1 MPRPDAGADANTER
15 LAGKGTA
22 AVVFN
27 SPEFAVFFAAFVT
40 LYWLLGHRWQNRAL
54 LLAGY
59 VFYGWWNVRF
69 LYLIALSTVMDYG
82 VGVMIGPGRMLRAE
96 RVKASVFLIGAA
108 VVFVLPNWSAA
119 RLAWHPV
126 DRWADLF
133 HADWIGWSVVGG
145 TVAVVALANGLYGT
159 MSGWPDEL
167 RRRRFLVLTIVM
179 NLCFLGFFK
188 YCNFFLGSVTAG
200 LTALGLGAHPA
211 VLSVLLPIGIS
222 FYTFQSLSYT
232 IDVYRGRMTA
242 TPYLFDF
249 ALFVAFFPPMVAGP
263 IERARALM
271 PQLQQPRH
279 LRYDQATTGLY
290 LILIGLVKKVA
301 IADGIAGSVSAVYDG
316 TAPVGFGDATLA
328 TVLFAAQIYCDFS
341 GYSDI
346 AIGVAKLL
354 GIDLMTNFNL
364 PYVSRNPGE
373 FWRRWHISL
382 STWLRD
388 YLYIPLGGN
397 RQGTVKTYRN
407 SMITMLLG
415 GLWHGAAWNF
425 VLWGGFQGALLVGH
439 GVLTGGNRSAK
450 AKRKDEPAAGI
461 SSDTGRPV
469 AAPAT
474 HDGPRV
480 RLDYG
485 RTASQSAPAPTGRP
499 PVTTSIP
506 KSPNPR
512 DPVGVAGGWLG
523 VLTHCGSVLLFLVFC
538 CYGWM
543 LFRANGVVA
552 GGPPSSARSLHQIAA
567 FTKAFVG
574 LGPHHAA
581 SVLNKPTLAALAGL
595 PVLILL
601 QAAEYWTNDAAFHRR
616 LPAPLKGA
624 VIAALL
630 VVLTMGLS
638 NAPTQFIYFQ
648 F

>member
-1 MPRPDAGADANTER
+1 M
-15 LAGKGTA
+15 
-22 AVVFN
+22 VFN
-27 SPEFAVFFAAFVT
+27 SPEFAVFFLAVLA
-40 LYWLLGHRWQNRAL
+40 LYWSLGHRGQNRLL

-69 LYLIALSTVMDYG
+69 LYLIALSTAMDFT
-82 VGVMIGPGRMLRAE
+82 VGCMIGPGRMDGGE
-96 RVKASVFLIGAA
+96 RRKTSAFLLLAA
-108 VVFVLPNWSAA
+108 ACFVLPNWTNLRAA
-119 RLAWHPV
+119 AHP
-126 DRWADLF
+126 L
-133 HADWIGWSVVGG
+133 ADWATALRPDRIGWAVLAG
-145 TVAVVALANGLYGT
+145 TVAVVAAANALYPW
-159 MSGWPDEL
+159 MASWPDAA
-167 RRRRFLVLTIVM
+167 RRQRFLVLTVVM

-188 YCNFFLGSVTAG
+188 YYGFFMGTVAAG
-200 LTALGLGAHPA
+200 LARLGLGHDLA
-211 VLSVLLPIGIS
+211 VLKVLLPIGIS

-242 TPYLFDF
+242 TPKLFDF

-271 PQLQQPRH
+271 PQLQSPRT

-290 LILIGLVKKVA
+290 LILLGLVKKVA

-316 TAPVGFGDATLA
+316 TAPVGFMDATAA

-397 RQGTVKTYRN
+397 RGGELKTYRN
-407 SMITMLLG
+407 SMLTMLLG

-425 VLWGGFQGALLVGH
+425 VLWGGYQGALLVGH
-439 GVLTGGNRSAK
+439 GVLTGRRPASARQRD
-450 AKRKDEPAAGI
+450 ADVPAAGL

-474 HDGPRV
+474 RDRPSA
-480 RLDYG
+480 
-485 RTASQSAPAPTGRP
+485 ASHL
-499 PVTTSIP
+499 P
-506 KSPNPR
+506 KTPLPR
-512 DPVGVAGGWLG
+512 DAAPRPGGWLG
-523 VLTHCGSVLLFLVFC
+523 VLTHGGSVLLFLVFC

-543 LFRANGVVA
+543 LFRA
-552 GGPPSSARSLHQIAA
+552 SSFHEIVQFTRA
-567 FTKAFVG
+567 FAG
-574 LGPHHAA
+574 LGPRHAA
-581 SVLNKPTLAALAGL
+581 SILPKPTLAALAGL
-595 PVLILL
+595 PVLVLL
-601 QAAEYWTNDAAFHRR
+601 QAAEYLTNDAAFHRR
-616 LPAPLKGA
+616 LPAPAKGA
-624 VIAALL
+624 VVAALVL
-630 VVLTMGLS
+630 VLTLGLS

>member
-1 MPRPDAGADANTER
+1 M
-15 LAGKGTA
+15 
-22 AVVFN
+22 VFN
-27 SPEFAVFFAAFVT
+27 SPEFAVFFAIFLA
-40 LYWLLGHRWQNRAL
+40 LYWAVPHRAQNRLL

-69 LYLIALSTVMDYG
+69 LYLIALSTVMDFS
-82 VGVMIGPGRMLRAE
+82 VGVMIGPGQMRPAE
-96 RVKASVFLIGAA
+96 RVKASAFLLLAA
-108 VVFVLPNWSAA
+108 VGFVLPNWTAW
-119 RLAWHPV
+119 RLTPDHVAVLTHT
-126 DRWADLF
+126 
-133 HADWIGWSVVGG
+133 DWIGWAVVGG
-145 TVAVVALANGLYGT
+145 TAVVVALANVLYPW
-159 MSGWPDEL
+159 MSGWPDAL
-167 RRRRFLVLTIVM
+167 RRQRFLVLTVVM

-188 YCNFFLGSVTAG
+188 YCNFFIGTVAAG
-200 LTALGLGAHPA
+200 LTALHVSVPIHL
-211 VLSVLLPIGIS
+211 LQVLLPIGIS

-232 IDVYRGRMTA
+232 IDVYKGRMTA

-271 PQLQQPRH
+271 PQLQTPRH
-279 LRYDQATTGLY
+279 LRYDQVTTGLF

-301 IADGIAGSVSAVYDG
+301 IADGIAPSVSAVYDG
-316 TAPVGFGDATLA
+316 TAPLGFHDAVLA

-397 RQGTVKTYRN
+397 RGGSAKTYRN
-407 SMITMLLG
+407 LMLTMLLG

-425 VLWGGFQGALLVGH
+425 VLWGGYQGAMQVGH
-439 GVLTGGNRSAK
+439 GLLTGGNRK
-450 AKRKDEPAAGI
+450 AAGKRKDEPAAGI

-469 AAPAT
+469 ASPAT
-474 HDGPRV
+474 HDRPSV
-480 RLDYG
+480 
-485 RTASQSAPAPTGRP
+485 ASTL
-499 PVTTSIP
+499 P
-506 KSPNPR
+506 KTPLPR
-512 DPVGVAGGWLG
+512 DGAPRLGGWDDVVRHIG
-523 VLTHCGSVLLFLVFC
+523 AVLLFLVFC

-543 LFRANGVVA
+543 LFRAG
-552 GGPPSSARSLHQIAA
+552 SLHQIGA

-581 SVLNKPTLAALAGL
+581 RILKAPTFAALAGL

-601 QAAEYWTNDAAFHRR
+601 QGVEYATNDAAFHQR
-616 LPAPLKGA
+616 LPAPVKGA

-630 VVLTMGLS
+630 VVFTMGLS
-638 NAPTQFIYFQ
+638 NASTQFIYFQ

>member
-1 MPRPDAGADANTER
+1 
-15 LAGKGTA
+15 
-22 AVVFN
+22 VVFN
-27 SPEFAVFFAAFVT
+27 SPEFAVFFAAV
-40 LYWLLGHRWQNRAL
+40 LAAYWAVGHRWQNRLL

-69 LYLIALSTVMDYG
+69 LYLIALSTVMDFS
-82 VGVMIGPGRMLRAE
+82 VGAMIGPGRLRPAE
-96 RVKASVFLIGAA
+96 RAKASAFLLLAAA
-108 VVFVLPNWSAA
+108 VFVVPNWSAV

-126 DRWADLF
+126 ARWGDVARV
-133 HADWIGWSVVGG
+133 DWIGWAVLGG
-145 TVAVVALANGLYGT
+145 TVGVVALANGLYPWMT
-159 MSGWPDEL
+159 SWPDAV
-167 RRRRFLVLTIVM
+167 RRRRFLVLTVVA

-188 YCNFFLGSVTAG
+188 YCNFFVGTVSAG
-200 LTALGLGAHPA
+200 LAALHLGHQPS
-211 VLSVLLPIGIS
+211 VLRVLLPIGIS

-242 TPYLFDF
+242 TPRLFDF

-271 PQLQQPRH
+271 PQLQQPRS
-279 LRYDQATTGLY
+279 LRYEQATTGLY
-290 LILIGLVKKVA
+290 LILLGLVKKVA
-301 IADGIAGSVSAVYDG
+301 IADGIAGSVAAVYDG
-316 TAPVGFGDATLA
+316 SAPVGFTDAWAA
-328 TVLFAAQIYCDFS
+328 TFLFAAQIYCDFS

-397 RQGTVKTYRN
+397 RQGQAKTYRN
-407 SMITMLLG
+407 LMLTMLLG

-425 VLWGGFQGALLVGH
+425 VLWGGYQGALQVGH
-439 GVLTGGNRSAK
+439 GLLTGGNRTAK
-450 AKRKDEPAAGI
+450 GKRKDEPAAGI

-474 HDGPRV
+474 HDSPSIH
-480 RLDYG
+480 LDYAG
-485 RTASQSAPAPTGRP
+485 RSSVAPVAARSSATDRP
-499 PVTTSIP
+499 RTPR
-506 KSPNPR
+506 PR
-512 DPVGVAGGWLG
+512 DAAPSAGGWGG
-523 VLTHCGSVLLFLVFC
+523 VLTHIGSVLLFLVFC

-543 LFRANGVVA
+543 LFRANGT
-552 GGPPSSARSLHQIAA
+552 SAQSSLHQIGT
-567 FTKAFVG
+567 FTKTFLG
-574 LGPHHAA
+574 LGPRHAA
-581 SVLNKPTLAALAGL
+581 SILPKPTPAALAGL
-595 PVLILL
+595 PVLVLL

-616 LPAPLKGA
+616 LPAVAKGA
-624 VIAALL
+624 VVAALL
-630 VVLTMGLS
+630 VVLDLGLS
-638 NAPTQFIYFQ
+638 NAPAQFIYFQ

>member
-1 MPRPDAGADANTER
+1 M
-15 LAGKGTA
+15 
-22 AVVFN
+22 VFN
-27 SPEFAVFFAAFVT
+27 SPEFAAFFAAVFV
-40 LYWLLGHRWQNRAL
+40 LYWSVNHRAQNRLL

-69 LYLIALSTVMDYG
+69 LYLIALSTVMDFT
-82 VGVMIGPGRMLRAE
+82 VGCMIGPGRMRPAE
-96 RVKASVFLIGAA
+96 RAKSSAFLLLAA
-108 VVFVLPNWSAA
+108 FCFVLPNWTALRTSA
-119 RLAWHPV
+119 HPWSE
-126 DRWADLF
+126 WATALRP
-133 HADWIGWSVVGG
+133 DWIGWAVVVG
-145 TVAVVALANGLYGT
+145 TVAVVAAANALYPWMT
-159 MSGWPDEL
+159 SWPDAL
-167 RRRRFLVLTIVM
+167 RRQRFLVLTVVM

-188 YCNFFLGSVTAG
+188 YCNFFIGTVSAG
-200 LTALGLGAHPA
+200 LETLGLGHHPA

-242 TPYLFDF
+242 TPVLFDF

-271 PQLQQPRH
+271 PQLQQPRT

-290 LILIGLVKKVA
+290 LILLGLVKKVA
-301 IADGIAGSVSAVYDG
+301 IADGIAPSVSAVYDG
-316 TAPVGFGDATLA
+316 TAPLGFGDATLA

-397 RQGTVKTYRN
+397 RGGQVKTYRN
-407 SMITMLLG
+407 LMLTMLLG

-425 VLWGGFQGALLVGH
+425 VLWGGYQGALQVGH
-439 GVLTGGNRSAK
+439 GVLTGGNRKAK
-450 AKRKDEPAAGI
+450 GKRKDEPAAGI

-469 AAPAT
+469 AGPAT
-474 HDGPRV
+474 HDLPRV
-480 RLDYG
+480 QLDYG
-485 RTASQSAPAPTGRP
+485 RTASNPTGRP
-499 PVTTSIP
+499 AVTTSIP
-506 KSPNPR
+506 KSPLPR
-512 DPVGVAGGWLG
+512 DASVAGGWLG
-523 VLTHCGSVLLFLVFC
+523 VLTHVGSVLLFLVFC

-543 LFRANGVVA
+543 LFRAA
-552 GGPPSSARSLHQIAA
+552 SLHQIGA
-567 FTKAFVG
+567 FTKAFLG
-574 LGPHHAA
+574 FGPHHAA
-581 SVLNKPTLAALAGL
+581 SILRAPTFAAVAGL
-595 PVLILL
+595 PVLVLL

-616 LPAPLKGA
+616 LPAPVKGA
-624 VIAALL
+624 AIAALL

-638 NAPTQFIYFQ
+638 NASTQFIYFQ

>member
-1 MPRPDAGADANTER
+1 
-15 LAGKGTA
+15 
-22 AVVFN
+22 VVFN
-27 SPEFAVFFAAFVT
+27 SPEFAVFFAAVFV
-40 LYWLLGHRWQNRAL
+40 LYWSLTHRAQNRLL

-69 LYLIALSTVMDYG
+69 LYLIALSTVMDFT
-82 VGVMIGPGRMLRAE
+82 VGCMIGPGRMRPAE
-96 RVKASVFLIGAA
+96 RLKSSAFLLLAAIG
-108 VVFVLPNWSAA
+108 FVLPNWTALRTAA
-119 RLAWHPV
+119 HPWAE
-126 DRWADLF
+126 WADKLRP
-133 HADWIGWSVVGG
+133 DRVGWEVLVG
-145 TVAVVALANGLYGT
+145 TVVVVAAANALYPW
-159 MSGWPDEL
+159 MSSWPDAI
-167 RRRRFLVLTIVM
+167 RRKRFLVLTVVM

-188 YCNFFLGSVTAG
+188 YCDFFITSVTAG
-200 LTALGLGAHPA
+200 LTALGIGAHPE
-211 VLSVLLPIGIS
+211 VLRVILPIGIS

-271 PQLQQPRH
+271 PQLQHPRT

-290 LILIGLVKKVA
+290 LILLGLVKKVA
-301 IADGIAGSVSAVYDG
+301 IADGIAPSVSAVYDG
-316 TAPVGFGDATLA
+316 TAPLGFTDATLA

-397 RQGTVKTYRN
+397 RGGSAKTYRN
-407 SMITMLLG
+407 SMLTMLLG

-425 VLWGGFQGALLVGH
+425 VLWGGYQGALLCGH
-439 GVLTGGNRSAK
+439 RLFTGDRAGTPRRRDN
-450 AKRKDEPAAGI
+450 DQPAGGI
-461 SSDTGRPV
+461 SSDTGRPTS
-469 AAPAT
+469 APAT
-474 HDGPRV
+474 HDRPSS
-480 RLDYG
+480 
-485 RTASQSAPAPTGRP
+485 ASFL
-499 PVTTSIP
+499 P
-506 KSPNPR
+506 KTPLPR
-512 DPVGVAGGWLG
+512 DHAASPGGWVDLLVHG
-523 VLTHCGSVLLFLVFC
+523 GSVLLFLVFC

-543 LFRANGVVA
+543 LFRA
-552 GGPPSSARSLHQIAA
+552 SSLHQIGL
-567 FTKAFVG
+567 FTRAFVG
-574 LGPHHAA
+574 LGPHRAA
-581 SVLNKPTLAALAGL
+581 SILKAPTFAAIAGL
-595 PVLILL
+595 PVLVLL
-601 QAAEYWTNDAAFHRR
+601 HAAEYWTNDAAFHKR

-624 VIAALL
+624 ALAALL

-638 NAPTQFIYFQ
+638 NASTQFIYFQ

>member
-1 MPRPDAGADANTER
+1 MGRPSPPSFPGR
-15 LAGKGTA
+15 VFC
-22 AVVFN
+22 VVFN
-27 SPEFAVFFAAFVT
+27 SPEFAVFFAVCLA
-40 LYWLLGHRWQNRAL
+40 LYWAAPHRAQNRLL

-69 LYLIALSTVMDYG
+69 LYLIALSTAMDFS
-82 VGVMIGPGRMLRAE
+82 VGVMIGPGHMRPVERA
-96 RVKASVFLIGAA
+96 KSSAFLLLAA
-108 VVFVLPNWSAA
+108 VGFVLPNWTAW
-119 RLAWHPV
+119 RLSPHPFASWSILGHV
-126 DRWADLF
+126 DRV
-133 HADWIGWSVVGG
+133 GWQVLVG
-145 TVAVVALANGLYGT
+145 TVVVVALANVLYPW
-159 MSGWPDEL
+159 MSGWPDAI
-167 RRRRFLVLTIVM
+167 RRKRFLILTIVM
-179 NLCFLGFFK
+179 NLLFLGFFK
-188 YCNFFLGSVTAG
+188 YCDFFISTVAAG
-200 LTALGLGAHPA
+200 LTALGVGAHPE
-211 VLSVLLPIGIS
+211 VLRVILPVGIS

-271 PQLQQPRH
+271 PQLQHPRT
-279 LRYDQATTGLY
+279 LRYDQATTGLF

-301 IADGIAGSVSAVYDG
+301 IADGIAPSVSAVYDG
-316 TAPVGFGDATLA
+316 TAPLGFVDATLA

-397 RQGTVKTYRN
+397 RGGSAKTYRN
-407 SMITMLLG
+407 SMLTMLLG

-425 VLWGGFQGALLVGH
+425 VLWGGFQGALLCGH
-439 GVLTGGNRSAK
+439 RFFTGDRAGTPRRRDNDA
-450 AKRKDEPAAGI
+450 PAGGI
-461 SSDTGRPV
+461 SSDTGRPT

-474 HDGPRV
+474 HDR
-480 RLDYG
+480 
-485 RTASQSAPAPTGRP
+485 PA
-499 PVTTSIP
+499 VTSTLP
-506 KSPNPR
+506 KTPLPR
-512 DPVGVAGGWLG
+512 DGAPRLGGWTDVALHLG
-523 VLTHCGSVLLFLVFC
+523 AVLLFLVFC

-543 LFRANGVVA
+543 LFRANGIVGNA
-552 GGPPSSARSLHQIAA
+552 PPSSARSLQQIAA
-567 FTKAFVG
+567 FTRAFVG
-574 LGPHHAA
+574 LGPRHAA
-581 SVLNKPTLAALAGL
+581 SILKAPTFAAIAGL
-595 PVLILL
+595 PVLVLL
-601 QAAEYWTNDAAFHRR
+601 QAVEYATNDAAFHQR
-616 LPAPLKGA
+616 LPAPVKGA

-638 NAPTQFIYFQ
+638 NATTQFIYFQ

>member
-1 MPRPDAGADANTER
+1 M
-15 LAGKGTA
+15 
-22 AVVFN
+22 VFN
-27 SPEFAVFFAAFVT
+27 SPEFAAFFAVFLT
-40 LYWLLGHRWQNRAL
+40 LYWSAPHRAQNRLL

-69 LYLIALSTVMDYG
+69 LYLIALSTVMDFS
-82 VGVMIGPGRMLRAE
+82 VGVMIGPGHMRPVERA
-96 RVKASVFLIGAA
+96 KASAFLLLAA
-108 VVFVLPNWSAA
+108 VGFVLPNWTAW
-119 RLAWHPV
+119 RLSPHTLAVLAHT
-126 DRWADLF
+126 
-133 HADWIGWSVVGG
+133 DWVGRAVVVG
-145 TVAVVALANGLYGT
+145 TVAVVALANALYPW
-159 MSGWPDEL
+159 MSSWPDAL
-167 RRRRFLVLTIVM
+167 RRQRFLVLTIVM

-188 YCNFFLGSVTAG
+188 YCNFFIGTVSAG
-200 LTALGLGAHPA
+200 LETLGLGHHPA

-271 PQLQQPRH
+271 PQLQHPRT
-279 LRYDQATTGLY
+279 LRYDQVTTGLF
-290 LILIGLVKKVA
+290 LILMGLVKKVA
-301 IADGIAGSVSAVYDG
+301 IADGIAPAVSVVYDG
-316 TAPVGFGDATLA
+316 TAPLGFADATLA
-328 TVLFAAQIYCDFS
+328 TMLFAVQIYCDFS

-397 RQGTVKTYRN
+397 RGGTAKTYRN
-407 SMITMLLG
+407 TMVTMLLG

-425 VLWGGFQGALLVGH
+425 VLWGGYQ
-439 GVLTGGNRSAK
+439 GVLLCGHRFFVGDRPGTP
-450 AKRKDEPAAGI
+450 KRRDNDQPAGGI

-469 AAPAT
+469 SAPAT
-474 HDGPRV
+474 HDRPSV
-480 RLDYG
+480 
-485 RTASQSAPAPTGRP
+485 ASTL
-499 PVTTSIP
+499 P
-506 KSPNPR
+506 KTPLPR
-512 DPVGVAGGWLG
+512 DGAPPLGGWLD
-523 VLTHCGSVLLFLVFC
+523 VLTHIGSIFVFLVFC

-543 LFRANGVVA
+543 LFRA
-552 GGPPSSARSLHQIAA
+552 SSPHQIAA
-567 FTKAFVG
+567 FTRAFVG

-581 SVLNKPTLAALAGL
+581 SILKLPTFAALVGL
-595 PVLILL
+595 PVLVLL
-601 QAAEYWTNDAAFHRR
+601 QAAEYATNDAAFHQR
-616 LPAPLKGA
+616 LPAPVKGA

-638 NAPTQFIYFQ
+638 NASTQFIYFQ